1 MRHVLKIGDTEHAVT
16 LTPAGGGYR
25 LRVGDGPERLVQVKP
40 AEGGRCRLMID
51 GKMELISVATEGD
64 RAFVHAGGQSV
75 EVAYVD
81 PVRRLASGSGSAAN
95 DAALAPM
102 PGTVVAV
109 HVKAGDQVESGQTLI
124 VIESMKL
131 ETTIKA
137 WRNGVVAQVPFAKGD
152 QFERSVPLIVLVA
165 DTAEGT

>member
-1 MRHVLKIGDTEHAVT
+1 MRHILKIGDTEYAVT
-16 LTPAGGGYR
+16 LTRAGAGYR
-25 LRVGDGPERLVQVKP
+25 LRVGDGPERLVQVES
-40 AEGGRCRLMID
+40 AEGGRSRLMID

-64 RAFVHAGGQSV
+64 RAFVHADGKNI
-75 EVAYVD
+75 EVAYAD
-81 PVRRLASGSGSAAN
+81 PVRRLASASGNAAN

-109 HVKAGDQVESGQTLI
+109 HVKAGDQVEAGQTLI

-137 WRNGVVAQVPFAKGD
+137 WRDGVVAEVPFVKGD

-165 DTAEGT
+165 EASEGT

>member
-1 MRHVLKIGDTEHAVT
+1 MRHALKIGESEYDIT
-16 LTPAGGGYR
+16 LTPAGSGYR
-25 LRVGDGPERLVQVKP
+25 LRVGDGSVRNVTLEP
-40 AEGGRCRLMID
+40 ADGGRYRLIID
-51 GKMELISVATEGD
+51 GRAELVSLATEGD
-64 RAFVHAGGQSV
+64 RAFVHASGETH
-75 EVAYVD
+75 EVMYAD
-81 PVRRLASGSGSAAN
+81 PVKRRASASGSAAN

-109 HVKAGDQVESGQTLI
+109 HVKAGDHVESGQTLI

-137 WRNGVVAQVPFAKGD
+137 WRNGVVAEVPFTKGD

-165 DTAEGT
+165 DASEGN